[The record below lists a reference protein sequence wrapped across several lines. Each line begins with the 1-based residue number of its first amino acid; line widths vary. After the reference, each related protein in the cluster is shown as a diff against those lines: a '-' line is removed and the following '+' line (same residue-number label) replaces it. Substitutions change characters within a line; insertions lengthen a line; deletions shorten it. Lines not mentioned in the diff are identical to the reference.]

1 MHLCTPTST
10 FRAHFKVF
18 SWLFSYPHIPFHL
31 TFVWYFPFHPL
42 VIGIPRSTVGRP
54 FLVPLLPV
62 LCEVPTLSSA
72 VGRVRVPPASSPQFR
87 PARLVLWVP
96 LGLRFAL
103 SHLPTCSRIPPPFH
117 GGWSYSEYGGVV
129 FTSSLPSD
137 GISVGVKACLL
148 FVPGLPCLK
157 VF

>member
-42 VIGIPRSTVGRP
+42 VMGIPRSTVGRP

-72 VGRVRVPPASSPQFR
+72 VGRVRVPHASSPQFH
-87 PARLVLWVP
+87 PARLVLRV
-96 LGLRFAL
+96 LLRL
-103 SHLPTCSRIPPPFH
+103 MVVLTHLLAYSQIPPPF
-117 GGWSYSEYGGVV
+117 
-129 FTSSLPSD
+129 SSL
-137 GISVGVKACLL
+137 GFCQ
-148 FVPGLPCLK
+148 PGPG
-157 VF
+157 F